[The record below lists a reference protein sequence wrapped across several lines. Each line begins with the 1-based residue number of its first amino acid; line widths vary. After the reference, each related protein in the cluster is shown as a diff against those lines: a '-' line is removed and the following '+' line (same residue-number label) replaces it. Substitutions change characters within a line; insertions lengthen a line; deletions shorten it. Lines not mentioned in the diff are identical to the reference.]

1 MIKYKKW
8 RDFIMK
14 EKNTKG
20 KELLK
25 ILQEN
30 YEIETAQDI
39 SSALKDMFKDALQEM
54 MNAEFDA
61 SMGYSK
67 YDKKSEKT
75 NYRNGSTK
83 KNLKS
88 EFGSFEF
95 ETPRDRNGEFD
106 PKIVPK
112 SKRDVSGIEDKI
124 ISLYGRGL
132 TTREINEQI
141 QDLYGI
147 EVSATMVSN
156 ITDQIIPEIKEWQ
169 ERPLEDVY
177 PFVFIDAVH
186 FSVRED
192 NRVVKKAAYVVL
204 GIDSNGYKS
213 VLGIYIGENESAKY
227 WLGVLNDLKDR
238 GIKDILIMCSDNL
251 TGIKEAINA
260 AFPNTVQQRCIVHM
274 IRNSVKYVNY
284 KDLKAFTSDLKL
296 IYTSKNEKEAY
307 EKLQEVKEKWKDKYA
322 SAFKIWES
330 NWDAICPFFQFS
342 ADIRKIMYTTNTIE
356 SLNRQ
361 FRKYTKTKSVFPTD
375 MSLLKCLY
383 LSVQNIEKKWYV
395 PYRNW
400 GPILSE
406 LSIMFDGRI

>member
-1 MIKYKKW
+1 
-8 RDFIMK
+8 MK
-14 EKNTKG
+14 EKNTNG
-20 KELLK
+20 KEILRL
-25 ILQEN
+25 LQEN
-30 YEIETAQDI
+30 YELNTAQDL
-39 SSALKDMFKDALQEM
+39 SSALKNMFKDALQEM
-54 MNAEFDA
+54 MNAEFDN

-67 YDKKSEKT
+67 YDKKTDKT

-88 EFGSFEF
+88 EFGEFDF
-95 ETPRDRNGEFD
+95 ETPRDRNGEFE

-112 SKRDVSGIEDKI
+112 NTRDVSGIEDKI
-124 ISLYGRGL
+124 ISLYARGL

-169 ERPLEDVY
+169 ERPLDSVY
-177 PFVFIDAVH
+177 PIIFIDAVH
-186 FSVRED
+186 FSVREE

-204 GIDSNGYKS
+204 GINKDGYKEII
-213 VLGIYIGENESAKY
+213 GIWIGENESSKF
-227 WLGVLNDLKDR
+227 WLGVFNDLKQR
-238 GIKDILIMCSDNL
+238 GVTDILIMCSDNL
-251 TGIKEAINA
+251 TGIKQAIETA
-260 AFPNTVQQRCIVHM
+260 YPKTIQQRCIVHM
-274 IRNSVKYVNY
+274 IRNSVKFVSY
-284 KDLKAFTSDLKL
+284 KDLKEFCSDLKK
-296 IYTSKNEKEAY
+296 IYTSKNEKQGY
-307 EKLQEVKEKWKDKYA
+307 EELQKVKEKWKDKYIG
-322 SAFKIWES
+322 AFKTWEE

-342 ADIRKIMYTTNTIE
+342 EPIRKIMYTTNTIE

-383 LSVQNIEKKWYV
+383 LSTKNITKKWTA
-395 PYRNW
+395 PYQNW

>member
-1 MIKYKKW
+1 
-8 RDFIMK
+8 MK
-14 EKNTKG
+14 ENNKG
-20 KELLK
+20 KEILK
-25 ILQEN
+25 LLQEN
-30 YEIETAQDI
+30 YDINSAQDL
-39 SSALKDMFKDALQEM
+39 SSALKDMFKGALQEM
-54 MNAEFDA
+54 MNAEFDS

-75 NYRNGSTK
+75 NYRNGATK

-95 ETPRDRNGEFD
+95 ETPRDRNGEFE

-112 SKRDVSGIEDKI
+112 NTRDVSGIEDKI
-124 ISLYGRGL
+124 ISLYAKGL
-132 TTREINEQI
+132 STRDINEQI
-141 QDLYGI
+141 QELYGI

-169 ERPLEDVY
+169 ARPLDDVY

-192 NRVVKKAAYVVL
+192 NHIVKKAAYIVL
-204 GIDSNGYKS
+204 GINSEGFKE
-213 VLGIYIGENESAKY
+213 VLGIWIGENESAKY
-227 WLGVLNDLKDR
+227 WLGVLNELKQR
-238 GIKDILIMCSDNL
+238 GIKDILILCSDNL

-274 IRNSVKYVNY
+274 IRNSVKFVSY
-284 KDLKAFTSDLKL
+284 KDLKAFTNDLKK
-296 IYTSKNEKEAY
+296 IYTSVDEEKGY
-307 EKLQEVKEKWKDKYA
+307 EQLQEIKNKWSDKYE
-322 SAFKIWES
+322 SAFKTWEE

-342 ADIRKIMYTTNTIE
+342 DSIRKIMYTTNTIE

-361 FRKYTKTKSVFPTD
+361 FRKFTKTKSVFPTD

-383 LSVQNIEKKWYV
+383 LSTKNISKK
-395 PYRNW
+395 
-400 GPILSE
+400 
-406 LSIMFDGRI
+406 

>member
-1 MIKYKKW
+1 M
-8 RDFIMK
+8 
-14 EKNTKG
+14 EKNNRG

-25 ILQEN
+25 LLQDK
-30 YEIETAQDI
+30 YDIKTAQDL
-39 SSALKDMFKDALQEM
+39 SGALKDMFKGALQEM
-54 MNAEFDA
+54 MNAEFDS

-67 YDKKSEKT
+67 YDKKSEKN

-83 KNLKS
+83 KTLKS

-95 ETPRDRNGEFD
+95 ETPRDRNGEFE

-112 SKRDVSGIEDKI
+112 NTRDVSGIEDKI

-169 ERPLEDVY
+169 ERPLDDVY

-192 NRVVKKAAYVVL
+192 NRVVKKAAYIVL
-204 GIDSNGYKS
+204 GINADGFKEI
-213 VLGIYIGENESAKY
+213 LGIWIGENESAKY
-227 WLGVLNDLKDR
+227 WLGVLNELKQR
-238 GIKDILIMCSDNL
+238 GVKDILIMCSDNL
-251 TGIKEAINA
+251 TGIKEAINT

-284 KDLKAFTSDLKL
+284 KDLKEFTKDLRQ
-296 IYTSKNEKEAY
+296 IYTSPTEKKGY
-307 EKLQEVKEKWKDKYA
+307 EKLQEIKNKWKDKYLV
-322 SAFKIWES
+322 SFKTWEE
-330 NWDAICPFFQFS
+330 NWDSICPFFQFS
-342 ADIRKIMYTTNTIE
+342 DYVRKIMYTTNTIE

-383 LSVQNIEKKWYV
+383 LSTKNISKKWDQA
-395 PYRNW
+395 YRNW
-400 GPILSE
+400 GTILSE

>member
-1 MIKYKKW
+1 
-8 RDFIMK
+8 MK
-14 EKNTKG
+14 ENNKG
-20 KELLK
+20 KEILK
-25 ILQEN
+25 LLQEN
-30 YEIETAQDI
+30 YDINTAQDL
-39 SSALKDMFKDALQEM
+39 SSALKDMFKGALQEM
-54 MNAEFDA
+54 MNAEFD
-61 SMGYSK
+61 STMGYSK
-67 YDKKSEKT
+67 YDKKIEKT

-95 ETPRDRNGEFD
+95 ETPRDRNGEFE

-112 SKRDVSGIEDKI
+112 NTRDVSGIEDKI
-124 ISLYGRGL
+124 ISLYAKGL
-132 TTREINEQI
+132 STRDINEQI
-141 QDLYGI
+141 QELYGI

-169 ERPLEDVY
+169 ARPLDEVY

-192 NRVVKKAAYVVL
+192 NHIVKKAAYIVL
-204 GIDSNGYKS
+204 GINFEGFKE
-213 VLGIYIGENESAKY
+213 VLGIWIGENESAKY
-227 WLGVLNDLKDR
+227 WLGVLNELKQR
-238 GIKDILIMCSDNL
+238 GVKDILILCSDNL

-274 IRNSVKYVNY
+274 IRNSIKFVSY
-284 KDLKAFTSDLKL
+284 KDLNLFTNDLKK
-296 IYTSKNEKEAY
+296 IYTFVDKKKGY
-307 EKLQEVKEKWKDKYA
+307 EQLQEIKNKWSDKYE
-322 SAFKIWES
+322 SAFKTWEE

-342 ADIRKIMYTTNTIE
+342 DSIRKIMYTTNTIE

-361 FRKYTKTKSVFPTD
+361 FRKFTKTKSVFPTD

-383 LSVQNIEKKWYV
+383 LSTKNISKKWDQA
-395 PYRNW
+395 YRNW

>member
-1 MIKYKKW
+1 
-8 RDFIMK
+8 MK

-30 YEIETAQDI
+30 YEIETAKDI
-39 SSALKDMFKDALQEM
+39 STALKDMFKDALQEM
-54 MNAEFDA
+54 MNAEFDTA
-61 SMGYSK
+61 MGYSK
-67 YDKKSEKT
+67 YDKSTEKT
-75 NYRNGSTK
+75 NYRNGTTK
-83 KNLKS
+83 KKLKS
-88 EFGSFEF
+88 EFGEFDF
-95 ETPRDRNGEFD
+95 ETPRDRNGEFE

-112 SKRDVSGIEDKI
+112 NKRDVSGIEEKI

-169 ERPLEDVY
+169 ERPLDDVY

-192 NRVVKKAAYVVL
+192 NRVVKKAAYVAL
-204 GIDSNGYKS
+204 GINSEGYKS
-213 VLGIYIGENESAKY
+213 ILGVYIGENESAKY
-227 WLGVLNDLKDR
+227 WLGVLNDLKER
-238 GIKDILIMCSDNL
+238 GVKDILIMCSDNL

-260 AFPNTVQQRCIVHM
+260 AFPNIIQQRCIVHM
-274 IRNSVKYVNY
+274 IRNSVKFVSY
-284 KDLKAFTSDLKL
+284 KDLKAFCNDLKT
-296 IYTSKNEKEAY
+296 IYTSKNEKEGY
-307 EKLQEVKEKWKDKYA
+307 EKLQEVKAKWKDKYE

-342 ADIRKIMYTTNTIE
+342 EPIRKIMYTTNTIE

-383 LSVQNIEKKWYV
+383 LSVKNIEKKWYI

>member
-1 MIKYKKW
+1 
-8 RDFIMK
+8 MK
-14 EKNTKG
+14 ENNQG
-20 KELLK
+20 KEILK
-25 ILQEN
+25 LLQEN
-30 YEIETAQDI
+30 YEIKTAQDL
-39 SSALKDMFKDALQEM
+39 SGALKDMFKGALQEM

-61 SMGYSK
+61 SMGYTK
-67 YDKKSEKT
+67 YDKKTEKT
-75 NYRNGSTK
+75 NYRNGTTK

-88 EFGSFEF
+88 EFGEFEF
-95 ETPRDRNGEFD
+95 ETPRDRNGEFE

-112 SKRDVSGIEDKI
+112 NTRDVSGIEDKI

-156 ITDQIIPEIKEWQ
+156 ITDQIIPAIKEWQ
-169 ERPLEDVY
+169 ERPLDNVY
-177 PFVFIDAVH
+177 PIVFIDAVH
-186 FSVRED
+186 FSVREE

-204 GIDSNGYKS
+204 GIDKDGQKEI
-213 VLGIYIGENESAKY
+213 LGIWIGENESAKF
-227 WLGVLNDLKDR
+227 WLGVLNDLKQR
-238 GIKDILIMCSDNL
+238 GVEDILIMCSDNL
-251 TGIKEAINA
+251 TGIKEAISTA
-260 AFPNTVQQRCIVHM
+260 YPNTVQQRCIVHM
-274 IRNSVKYVNY
+274 IRNSVKFVSY
-284 KDLKAFTSDLKL
+284 KDLKIFCNDLKK
-296 IYTSKNEKEAY
+296 IYTSINEEKGY
-307 EKLQEVKEKWKDKYA
+307 EELQKAKEKWKDKYPA
-322 SAFKIWES
+322 AFKTWEE

-342 ADIRKIMYTTNTIE
+342 ENIRKIMYTTNTIE

-375 MSLLKCLY
+375 MALMKCMY
-383 LSVQNIEKKWYV
+383 LAIQNISKKWTQ

>member
-1 MIKYKKW
+1 M
-8 RDFIMK
+8 
-14 EKNTKG
+14 EKNNQG
-20 KELLK
+20 KEILKLL
-25 ILQEN
+25 QDN
-30 YEIETAQDI
+30 YDINSAQDL
-39 SSALKDMFKDALQEM
+39 SGALKDLFKGALQEM
-54 MNAEFDA
+54 MNAEFDS

-67 YDKKSEKT
+67 YDKTKEKN

-83 KNLKS
+83 KMLKS
-88 EFGSFEF
+88 EFGEFEF
-95 ETPRDRNGEFD
+95 ETPRDRNGEFE

-112 SKRDVSGIEDKI
+112 NKRDVSGIEDKI
-124 ISLYGRGL
+124 ISLYSRGL

-169 ERPLEDVY
+169 QRPLDEVY
-177 PFVFIDAVH
+177 PIVFIDAVH
-186 FSVRED
+186 FSVREE
-192 NRVVKKAAYVVL
+192 NRVVKKAAYIVL
-204 GIDSNGYKS
+204 GISKEGYKEI
-213 VLGIYIGENESAKY
+213 LGIWIGENESSKF
-227 WLGVLNDLKDR
+227 WLGVLNDLKSR
-238 GIKDILIMCSDNL
+238 GVKDILIMCSDNL
-251 TGIKEAINA
+251 SGIKEAINT
-260 AFPNTVQQRCIVHM
+260 AFPDTVQQRCIVHM
-274 IRNSVKYVNY
+274 IRNSVKFVSY
-284 KDLKAFTSDLKL
+284 KDLKEFCNDLKT
-296 IYTSKNEKEAY
+296 IYTSNNEEQGY

-322 SAFKIWES
+322 SAFKTWEE

-342 ADIRKIMYTTNTIE
+342 EPIRKIMYTTNTIE

-375 MSLLKCLY
+375 MSLMKCLY
-383 LSVQNIEKKWYV
+383 LGTKNIEKKWTQ